1 MPVKQGQKGE
11 LVITTLTK
19 KGIPLIRYR
28 TRDLTSFIEGVC
40 PCGRTHPR
48 IDRIMGRSDDML
60 IIRGVNVF
68 PSQIEEVL
76 VKIEE
81 VSPHYQLIV
90 EREHNLDKLTVMVEV
105 NQSVFSDEI
114 KGLETSERKI
124 QEEIENV
131 LGISVKGQISRA
143 DDGRKER
150 RQGEKDRG

>member
-1 MPVKQGQKGE
+1 
-11 LVITTLTK
+11 
-19 KGIPLIRYR
+19 
-28 TRDLTSFIEGVC
+28 
-40 PCGRTHPR
+40 
-48 IDRIMGRSDDML
+48 ML

-131 LGISVKGQISRA
+131 LGISVKVKLVEPMTVERSEGKAKRIVDKRQI
-143 DDGRKER
+143 
-150 RQGEKDRG
+150 